1 MKIKLSSPCARC
13 YKGCKGKSY
22 QGLPGDSRPNFEK
35 CDWWNKSTD
44 VKVLGHEVSWW
55 IHTELYDY
63 CSYNIANFLA
73 QCMANWYVSWESKSF
88 SSKNFTYHMFRLL
101 DHTYHQITLFKLLI
115 KINRLMAL
123 HLVPKAR
130 DVCYSCSESQ
140 M

>member
-1 MKIKLSSPCARC
+1 MLDATKGAKAKVIRDFQETPDQTLKSMIDGINQQMWKYLAMKCW
-13 YKGCKGKSY
+13 Y
-22 QGLPGDSRPNFEK
+22 
-35 CDWWNKSTD
+35 
-44 VKVLGHEVSWW
+44 WW

-101 DHTYHQITLFKLLI
+101 GHTYHQMTLFKLLI

-123 HLVPKAR
+123 HLVQKAC